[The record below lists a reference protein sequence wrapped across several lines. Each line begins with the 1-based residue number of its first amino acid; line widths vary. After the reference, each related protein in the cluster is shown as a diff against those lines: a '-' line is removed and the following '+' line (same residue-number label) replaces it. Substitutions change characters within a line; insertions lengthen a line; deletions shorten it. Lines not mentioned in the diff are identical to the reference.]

1 MPSETFAHQ
10 VHIDAPPADVWARLQ
25 VPDTWTGLGPVQ
37 KVWDPE
43 WRADGVLAAYR
54 FAASAGPQQIEGQA
68 TTREAEAPER
78 LVIGIEAKSFSGELR
93 AALRPNA
100 TGTLADIELD
110 IGTSDLLMSLVF
122 GLVAGA
128 IRREFPSQV
137 EGLADQIE
145 GTQG

>member
-10 VHIDAPPADVWARLQ
+10 VHIDASPAEVWARLQ
-25 VPDTWTGLGPVQ
+25 VPETWTGLGPVQ

-43 WRADGVLAAYR
+43 WRDDGVLAAYK
-54 FAASAGPQQIEGQA
+54 FAAAAGPQHFQGQA
-68 TTREAEAPER
+68 TTREADAPQR
-78 LVIGIEAKSFSGELR
+78 LVIGIEAKSFGGELR

-100 TGTLADIELD
+100 TGTLADIELE
-110 IGTSDLLMSLVF
+110 IGTSDFLMSLVF
-122 GLVAGA
+122 GVVAGT

-145 GTQG
+145 AQA